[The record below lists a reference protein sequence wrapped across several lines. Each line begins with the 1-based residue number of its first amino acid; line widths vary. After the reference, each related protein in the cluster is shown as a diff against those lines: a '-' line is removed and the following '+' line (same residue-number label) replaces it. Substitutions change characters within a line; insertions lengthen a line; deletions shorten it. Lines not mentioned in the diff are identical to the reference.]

1 MLTPLLLAWAAQD
14 AALPMPRLA
23 APFLVE
29 AGGAPIAAATGH
41 AAPFVLDFDGD
52 GRQDLVVG
60 EFGEAG
66 GRARIYLNVG
76 TDGAPRFEGFTWLQA
91 GGTDAIVPSS

>member
-1 MLTPLLLAWAAQD
+1 MLTSLLLAMAAQT
-14 AALPMPRLA
+14 AAPALPRLA
-23 APFLVE
+23 APFVVE
-29 AGGAPIAAATGH
+29 AGGAPIAAVTGH

-66 GRARIYLNVG
+66 GRARVYLNVG
-76 TDGAPRFEGFTWLQA
+76 TDGAPRFEEFTWLQA
-91 GGTDAIVPSS
+91 GGADAIVPSS